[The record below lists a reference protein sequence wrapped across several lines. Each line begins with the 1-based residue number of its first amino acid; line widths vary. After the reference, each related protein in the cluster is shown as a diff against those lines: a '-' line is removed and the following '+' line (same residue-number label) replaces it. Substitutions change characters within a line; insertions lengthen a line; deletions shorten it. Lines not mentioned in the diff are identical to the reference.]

1 MIHNL
6 LQQINDLL
14 IYLKNAVRDK
24 GIVFPLL
31 QDHGVPSTSFT
42 LLIASFVMWCLGI
55 TEIIKDM
62 DIDKAEN
69 MVMVCAGLYFG
80 RKLSKDNNA
89 NKLTIDKTTNEKGEE
104 NNNVKSN

>member
-14 IYLKNAVRDK
+14 IHLKNAVRDK

-69 MVMVCAGLYFG
+69 MTMICASLYFG
-80 RKLSKDNNA
+80 RKLSKDSA

-104 NNNVKSN
+104 NNNGKSN